1 MARDQ
6 TPTKQQVLETV
17 ASKLPSS
24 LHDRLWDEITSRI
37 ISGAWPPGSRIPF
50 EHELTAEYGCSRAT
64 MNKVL
69 TRLAHAGLIE
79 RRRKAGSFVTRPHTQ
94 SAVLQISDIGME
106 VSSLGLSYE
115 FRLLTQ
121 IQRSYEK
128 SDARRISLQRMA
140 PILHL
145 TCCHFAGHR
154 PFCFE
159 DRLINLHAVPEAAYE
174 DFAATPPGSWLS
186 QRVPWTSAE
195 HTIGAVG
202 ADSQVSAV
210 LRLELQSPCLT
221 IDRRT
226 WNTEQPVTSVTLTYP
241 AGAHHLVARF
251 QPSSAER

>member
-1 MARDQ
+1 MARDRTSVEQ
-6 TPTKQQVLETV
+6 QAIELLEAKPTN
-17 ASKLPSS
+17 S
-24 LHDRLWDEITSRI
+24 LHERLLDEITGKI
-37 ISGAWPPGSRIPF
+37 VSGAWAPGSRIPF

-69 TRLAHAGLIE
+69 TRLAHTGLIE

-94 SAVLQISDIGME
+94 SAVLQISDIGSE

-115 FRLLTQ
+115 FQLLSR
-121 IQRSYEK
+121 IQRSY
-128 SDARRISLQRMA
+128 DNFDVDRFSLQKKT
-140 PILHL
+140 PVLHL

-159 DRLINLHAVPEAAYE
+159 DRLINLRAVPEAIDE
-174 DFAATPPGSWLS
+174 DFTATPPGSWLS

-202 ADSQVSAV
+202 ADARISAV
-210 LRLELQSPCLT
+210 LRLEVQSPCLVV
-221 IDRRT
+221 DRRT
-226 WNTEQPVTSVTLTYP
+226 WNTEQPVTSVSFTYP

-251 QPSSAER
+251 QPTTER